1 MVHAQLPGLDYPSV
15 ASLLHPLHA
24 CVQPNQTRP
33 ATESPREILCPFQL
47 GSAHAL
53 FSHTLRIPA
62 LGHEAGLWEEERAG
76 ERRGMGP
83 DHLLIALFSDI
94 VLFP

>member
-1 MVHAQLPGLDYPSV
+1 MHSYQGLIIPAMPPSFTPCTHVFSQTKLAQPPRAPG
-15 ASLLHPLHA
+15 
-24 CVQPNQTRP
+24 
-33 ATESPREILCPFQL
+33 ILCPFQL
-47 GSAHAL
+47 GSARAL
-53 FSHTLRIPA
+53 FSYTLRIPA

-83 DHLLIALFSDI
+83 DYLLIALLSDI